1 MVVAMARIP
10 LPTRDSLPEGLQNR
24 WDRFAATGPVLN
36 VYRMFLVNPEIPL
49 NARAVWATS
58 GLSPRARE
66 IVILRAAFSRQST
79 YEWHQHV
86 RIARDA
92 GLSDNDI
99 NAVRSWE
106 SSPVFSADER
116 ALLAYVDALATSQRP
131 DDASFTAVRKGR
143 SDAELMGVT
152 FLITLYFQLAQL
164 MATMDLETEVPFV
177 GWELG

>member
-1 MVVAMARIP
+1 MARIP
-10 LPTRDSLPEGLQNR
+10 LPTRDSLSEDLQKR

-49 NARAVWATS
+49 NARAVWAAS

-92 GLSDNDI
+92 GLSDADI
-99 NAVRSWE
+99 NAVRNWKGASN
-106 SSPVFSADER
+106 FSAAEQ
-116 ALLAYVDALATSQRP
+116 ALLAYVDALATNMRP
-131 DDASFTAVRKGR
+131 DDASFAAVRKGR
-143 SDAELMGVT
+143 TDSELMGVT
-152 FLITLYFQLAQL
+152 YLITLYFQLAQL
-164 MATMDLETEVPFV
+164 MATMELETEEPFV

>member
-1 MVVAMARIP
+1 MARIP

-24 WDRFAATGPVLN
+24 WDRFASTGPVLN

-49 NARAVWATS
+49 NARAVWQAS
-58 GLSPRARE
+58 GLVARARE
-66 IVILRAAFSRQST
+66 IVILRAAFSRKST

-92 GLSDNDI
+92 GLSDADI
-99 NAVRSWE
+99 NAVRNWQG
-106 SSPVFSADER
+106 SSLFSPDER
-116 ALLAYVDALATSQRP
+116 ALLAYVDALAASQRP
-131 DDASFTAVRKGR
+131 DDPSFAAVRKGR

-152 FLITLYFQLAQL
+152 YLITLYFQLAQL
-164 MATMDLETEVPFV
+164 MATMELETEEPFV